1 MPALANSWVRYL
13 ASPRQP
19 HDEVRDLACRY
30 KSCGEYYL
38 SSEVA
43 GQVMDKAEAAV
54 SSGAE
59 VEIVKFAA

>member
-1 MPALANSWVRYL
+1 
-13 ASPRQP
+13 
-19 HDEVRDLACRY
+19 
-30 KSCGEYYL
+30 L